1 MPSLRERYPLSG
13 VSLPSIT
20 ATILWSASLAVTG
33 VFVFAPIMDKIV
45 LRFINAITPSFV
57 PPKGELRTER
67 QAIERLAYQTAA
79 IAGNLL
85 ILWPLLL
92 TSFISL
98 VEGFARVMG
107 YGSPRWIPYIWFF
120 AEMFMGNS
128 LFSYYKDVPKMLLQ
142 LDQLRDDDL
151 LLSTEQ
157 FLRGPDGQRYE
168 IATLGTLAK
177 LTHLPGVVP

>member
-1 MPSLRERYPLSG
+1 M
-13 VSLPSIT
+13 
-20 ATILWSASLAVTG
+20 AVTS

-45 LRFINAITPSFV
+45 LRFINTIKPSFV
-57 PPKGELRTER
+57 PPKGELKTER

-79 IAGNLL
+79 ITGNLL
-85 ILWPLLL
+85 ILWPILL

-98 VEGFARVMG
+98 VEGFAWMVG
-107 YGSPRWIPYIWFF
+107 GKSPRWIPYVFFF

-151 LLSTEQ
+151 LQSAEQ

-168 IATLGTLAK
+168 IAILGTSN
-177 LTHLPGVVP
+177 